1 MQIHNRN
8 TSMAKLECDAALSDL
23 ILQAAR
29 GAVPADVNKLITL
42 PAAGLKNDPLMPLL
56 IGLIDSTQAVAAA
69 IADNAWDDCRP
80 LDKDLARDLARQA
93 RQIAADIENATECP
107 DARTWT
113 APQVQTAA

>member
-29 GAVPADVNKLITL
+29 GAVPADPSSLITL
-42 PAAGLKNDPLMPLL
+42 PSAGIKNDPLMPLL